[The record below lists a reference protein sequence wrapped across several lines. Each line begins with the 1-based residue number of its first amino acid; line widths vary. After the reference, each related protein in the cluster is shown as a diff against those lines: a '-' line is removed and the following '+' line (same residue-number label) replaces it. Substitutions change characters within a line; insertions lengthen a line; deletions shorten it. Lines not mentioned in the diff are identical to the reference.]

1 MDGVI
6 TQSTTLASEAV
17 LLGVPTLLV
26 SNAQR
31 GFLDVLGKNKLL
43 IRNDFSAFKE
53 LLNQPEEPD
62 SEWPDTRQ
70 QLTQIIENL

>member
-31 GFLDVLGKNKLL
+31 GFLDVLTKSKLF
-43 IRNDFSAFKE
+43 IRNNFPAFKE
-53 LLNQPEEPD
+53 LLNQPELQD
-62 SEWPDTRQ
+62 SEWPNTRQ
-70 QLTQIIENL
+70 QLAQIIENL